1 MLPLF
6 PYNGLLRPALMLV
19 GMGLAFFTL
28 YSTQQ
33 RLCHGK
39 LLCLACL
46 GYAFF
51 LLYATFLSR
60 SVAQFYSYRLK
71 LMQSARNAFSVDGG
85 VGSLIHGDFAAIRLD
100 DLQSLE
106 GILIN
111 LLLMAPLGYLFP
123 MVIVAHGKAFR
134 GWQVILCGAALSAL
148 IEGLQLITRLGML
161 DVDDWV
167 FNVAGTAMGYL
178 LYRYFSNQD
187 QDRKVRREARR
198 RNAMVLQRRWQ
209 RPGIT
214 AYRVLERMDS
224 NAKSSRN
231 NEPGHRPQAT

>member
-19 GMGLAFFTL
+19 GMGLAFFML
-28 YSTQQ
+28 YRTRQ
-33 RLCHGK
+33 RPCYRK

-46 GYAFF
+46 CYAFF

-60 SVAQFYSYRLK
+60 SVAQFYSYRLE
-71 LMQSARNAFSVDGG
+71 LMRSARSAFSIDGG
-85 VGSLIHGDFAAIRLD
+85 LWSLIHGDFAAIRLD
-100 DLQSLE
+100 DPQSLE

-111 LLLMAPLGYLFP
+111 LLLMVPVGYLFP
-123 MVIVAHGKAFR
+123 MVIVAHGKAVR

-167 FNVAGTAMGYL
+167 FNVAGTAMGDL
-178 LYRYFSNQD
+178 LYRLFF
-187 QDRKVRREARR
+187 KPG
-198 RNAMVLQRRWQ
+198 QRSE
-209 RPGIT
+209 G
-214 AYRVLERMDS
+214 
-224 NAKSSRN
+224 
-231 NEPGHRPQAT
+231 QA

>member
-6 PYNGLLRPALMLV
+6 PYNGMLRPVLMLV

-28 YSTQQ
+28 YSTRQ
-33 RLCHGK
+33 RPCHGK

-71 LMQSARNAFSVDGG
+71 LMQSARNVFSVDGG
-85 VGSLIHGDFAAIRLD
+85 VWSLIHGDFAAIRLD
-100 DLQSLE
+100 DPQSLE

-111 LLLMAPLGYLFP
+111 LLLMVPVGYLFP
-123 MVIVAHGKAFR
+123 MVIVAHGKAVR

-148 IEGLQLITRLGML
+148 IEGLQLTTRLGML

-167 FNVAGTAMGYL
+167 FNVAGTAMGDL
-178 LYRYFSNQD
+178 LYRLFFKSG
-187 QDRKVRREARR
+187 
-198 RNAMVLQRRWQ
+198 QRSE
-209 RPGIT
+209 G
-214 AYRVLERMDS
+214 
-224 NAKSSRN
+224 
-231 NEPGHRPQAT
+231 QA

>member
-6 PYNGLLRPALMLV
+6 PYNGPLRPALMLV
-19 GMGLAFFTL
+19 GMGLAFFML
-28 YSTQQ
+28 YRTRQ
-33 RLCHGK
+33 RPWHGK

-60 SVAQFYSYRLK
+60 SVAQFYSYRLE
-71 LMQSARNAFSVDGG
+71 LMRSAFSVDGG
-85 VGSLIHGDFAAIRLD
+85 FWSLIHGDFAAIRLD

-123 MVIVAHGKAFR
+123 MVIVAHGKAVR

-209 RPGIT
+209 KPGIT

-231 NEPGHRPQAT
+231 NEPGHRP